1 MPCFEKLTD
10 HDVTVWTDHVQETS
24 ALVDRLQ
31 DADAVVLFRERT
43 SVSRELLEQLPNLR
57 LISQRGVY
65 PHVDVEACTD
75 TNTLLCSK
83 LPKGGAANY
92 AASELTW
99 GLILAGMRQIPQQMA
114 SLKAGQWQMGVG
126 KSVRNRTIGLVGFGR
141 IGGAV
146 AEVARAFGMKVQWWG
161 SEAGRERLARRR
173 TCTQQPR
180 RILCDFRCRFST
192 RPAEWRYS
200 RNDYRVGF
208 PSDEK

>member
-1 MPCFEKLTD
+1 MTCRAEKLTG
-10 HDVTVWTDHVQETS
+10 HDATVWTDHVQETS

-83 LPKGGAANY
+83 LLKGGAANY

-99 GLILAGMRQIPQQMA
+99 G
-114 SLKAGQWQMGVG
+114 
-126 KSVRNRTIGLVGFGR
+126 
-141 IGGAV
+141 
-146 AEVARAFGMKVQWWG
+146 
-161 SEAGRERLARRR
+161 
-173 TCTQQPR
+173 
-180 RILCDFRCRFST
+180 
-192 RPAEWRYS
+192 
-200 RNDYRVGF
+200 
-208 PSDEK
+208 

>member
-1 MPCFEKLTD
+1 MSGDECAGRQT
-10 HDVTVWTDHVQETS
+10 
-24 ALVDRLQ
+24 ARCRCRG
-31 DADAVVLFRERT
+31 VVSRRT

-114 SLKAGQWQMGVG
+114 SLKQANG
-126 KSVRNRTIGLVGFGR
+126 KWVLGRVSVI
-141 IGGAV
+141 
-146 AEVARAFGMKVQWWG
+146 AR
-161 SEAGRERLARRR
+161 
-173 TCTQQPR
+173 
-180 RILCDFRCRFST
+180 
-192 RPAEWRYS
+192 
-200 RNDYRVGF
+200 
-208 PSDEK
+208 